1 MKLSLALI
9 QIILAPARPV
19 ALVYIALHV
28 HYAAV
33 GGVGLPLKPLHCA
46 VKKGHAH
53 SALRDAVQEHDVV
66 LFRTSEKL
74 RREQRDALCDVGAA
88 LAVGVSDAV

>member
-1 MKLSLALI
+1 
-9 QIILAPARPV
+9 
-19 ALVYIALHV
+19 
-28 HYAAV
+28 
-33 GGVGLPLKPLHCA
+33 
-46 VKKGHAH
+46 
-53 SALRDAVQEHDVV
+53 VQEHDVV